1 MKTVYCAIS
10 FHGFGHL
17 AQVAPVLNRL
27 MRERSDIELII
38 QSEAPLSIL
47 QTWLQCPFR
56 HVIRQTDLG
65 MPMFDAL
72 KVNVQATY
80 DAYLNEYETWAETLA
95 TETAHLREQKPD
107 LVLTNISYRLSAAA
121 GELGIPSMH
130 FCSLNWADIFLSYCG
145 DRPRSQE
152 IYAWLCASYNQ
163 AQAFLRVTPGMP
175 MTGMAHVKPIG
186 PISRS
191 GVRSD
196 LREAFQRPDA
206 DRFVLVSM
214 GGMPY
219 AIPFHDWPTTPGLVW
234 LTGEPVNGR
243 DDFICYKDFPIP
255 HIDLLASCDAVV
267 TKPGYGTLA
276 EAAVNQ
282 TPVLYLPRRDWPE
295 EPYQIEW
302 LQEHVPCQEID
313 ERRLFSGA
321 LGDELNQICAAPPMK
336 PPALT
341 GIDEAVTEILA
352 LLA

>member
-17 AQVAPVLNRL
+17 AQAAPVLNRL
-27 MRERSDIELII
+27 MSARPDIELVI

-65 MPMFDAL
+65 MPMFNAL

-80 DAYLNEYETWAETLA
+80 EAYLNEYERRADILAAEA
-95 TETAHLREQKPD
+95 AHLSGRQPD

-121 GELGIPSMH
+121 GRLQIPSLH

-145 DRPRSQE
+145 DKPNSRE
-152 IYAWLCASYNQ
+152 IYDWLCESYNQ
-163 AQAFLRVTPGMP
+163 AQAFLRVNPGML
-175 MTGMAHVKPIG
+175 MTGMAHVKSIG

-191 GVRSD
+191 GRRCD
-196 LREAFQRPDA
+196 LREALQRPDA

-219 AIPFHDWPTTPGLVW
+219 AIPFHDWPVTPGLVW

-295 EPYQIEW
+295 EPSQIEW
-302 LQEHVPCQEID
+302 LQQHVPCQEID

-321 LGDELNQICAAPPMK
+321 IVDELNQICAAPPMK